1 MRKVILASASPRRKD
16 LLEQAGIA
24 FEAVPAQTEETTK
37 ETAPDRVVMALASMK
52 ALEVFDKISGN
63 YDMTEYV
70 VLGADT
76 VVSCGGSIL
85 GKPKDALDA
94 RRSLEMLSGRQHEV
108 YTGVCMIG
116 RDENGNLFK
125 KVFSESTQVT
135 MRQLEDSVIDWYIKT
150 KEPMDKA
157 GAYGIQGKG
166 AVLVES
172 IRGDYNNVVGLPLA
186 SVWHCLYHLS

>member
-1 MRKVILASASPRRKD
+1 MRKVILASASPRRKA
-16 LLEQAGIA
+16 LLEQAGIT
-24 FEAVPAQTEETTK
+24 FEVVPARTEEKTA

-52 ALEVFDKISGN
+52 AQEVFDKISEHD
-63 YDMTEYV
+63 DMTQCV

-85 GKPKDALDA
+85 GKPKDASDA
-94 RRSLEMLSGRQHEV
+94 KRSLEILSGRQHEV
-108 YTGVCMIG
+108 YTGVCMMG
-116 RDENGNLFK
+116 RDKSGHIFK
-125 KVFSESTQVT
+125 KVFAESTQVT

-166 AVLVES
+166 AVLVAS
-172 IRGDYNNVVGLPLA
+172 ICGDYNNVVGLPLS